1 MKVFISDDQ
10 EQQRLWLNDI
20 ITTQLDA
27 LHFNY
32 ELETAWQP
40 ADVLAAV
47 KASGGPNLYFL
58 DIVLQHDITGIE
70 LASKIRDYDPDG
82 FVIYVT
88 VRDDMMPD
96 TLSAMT
102 APTGFISK
110 VDMFDEEVFVPK
122 VREVLEVV
130 KKRVATLRRSAGVTL
145 TLRSGA
151 LLLTLK
157 LKDIVYCEKMHGLRT
172 TRIVTTDQVYVVHKN
187 LNTIKEQLTANY
199 FFNEFQSY
207 ALNLERV
214 ITVDFNKGAISMD
227 NGDHLSFSRGT
238 IKKLRTYYTNAE
250 IG

>member
-20 ITTQLDA
+20 ITKQLDA

-32 ELETAWQP
+32 ELVSAWQP

-47 KASGGPNLYFL
+47 KNGGGPNLYFL
-58 DIVLQHDITGIE
+58 DIVLQREINGIQ

-82 FVIYVT
+82 FVVYVT
-88 VRDDMMPD
+88 IRDDMMPE

-102 APTGFISK
+102 TPTGFISK
-110 VDMFDEEVFVPK
+110 ANMFDETKFVPQ
-122 VREVLEVV
+122 VQQVLEVV
-130 KKRVATLRRSAGVTL
+130 KKRLVTLEQSAEPTL

-157 LKDIVYCEKMHGLRT
+157 LKDIVYCEKVHGLRT
-172 TRIVTTDQVYVVHKN
+172 TRIVTTSQSYVVHKN
-187 LNTIKEQLTANY
+187 LNTIKQQLTAMR

-207 ALNLERV
+207 ALNLEHV
-214 ITVDFNKGAISMD
+214 ITVDFNKGVISMD
-227 NGDHLSFSRGT
+227 NRDHLTFSRGT
-238 IKKLRTYYTNAE
+238 IKKLKAYYQTQE
-250 IG
+250 